1 MNSTNEQAYA
11 KVVENG
17 VQAVEAVKEL
27 QITGYLADHI
37 FVLAHEK
44 DRTDRI
50 ADTADAKEIGIKEE
64 GVFDSMA
71 NLFRSRG
78 DELGPKLFRWA
89 LLKPKLT
96 FTRVSWIKVKYSSLL
111 KRKIDPYSG
120 TS

>member
-1 MNSTNEQAYA
+1 MNSTNAQAYA

-27 QITGYLADHI
+27 QNTGYLADHI

-78 DELGPKLFRWA
+78 DELRAKIVSMGFTEA
-89 LLKPKLT
+89 EAD
-96 FTRVSWIKVKYSSLL
+96 FTRVNSIKAKCLL
-111 KRKIDPYSG
+111 LPRKRIKWFKW
-120 TS
+120 